1 MAKILYFT
9 GIEVGC
15 TDTGFAFVER
25 IAKSNDKVVLTIV
38 DGDGIRADAVFAESS
53 DMFETVYERTVIIA
67 SVERQSMK
75 RPEFIVH
82 YVQSTDILPKD
93 FREQLSEM
101 KANEMF
107 KEVTNILDQ
116 YNLIDSYANFNSPAL
131 LAEQILTDNMEDVV
145 MYTESIQDEKG
156 SFIKHIYTTVVIAY
170 AIARNFPDIDAGM
183 LLAGAALHDI
193 GKLRYYD
200 YDGTDLA
207 NISQE
212 GILFTCSEISADM
225 IECYANDFNYSMT
238 RNYSSETVR
247 NLRHMILSLYR
258 PEGTS
263 GGPATMEAKLLKRI
277 ISLADT
283 LLDQRKIMNLM
294 RDGIG
299 FFMNQKSYYKPMI
312 PNKWYYDDKSDT
324 DSDG

>member
-1 MAKILYFT
+1 MAKILYFDE
-9 GIEVGC
+9 IEYGC
-15 TDTGFAFVER
+15 TDTGLVYVEK
-25 IAKSNDKVVLTIV
+25 IAKRDDKIVLTMV
-38 DGDGIRADAVFAESS
+38 DGKGRHAGAAFTEDANL
-53 DMFETVYERTVIIA
+53 FETVYERTVIAVSI
-67 SVERQSMK
+67 EK
-75 RPEFIVH
+75 KTFKTPEFIVKE
-82 YVQSTDILPKD
+82 VQNTDMLPKD
-93 FREQLSEM
+93 FLEQLSEM

-107 KEVTNILDQ
+107 EDVASILFQ
-116 YNLIDSYANFNSPAL
+116 YRLIDSHANFNSPSW
-131 LAEQILTDNMEDVV
+131 LAYKILSDNVEDVIL
-145 MYTESIQDEKG
+145 YSESIQDEQG

-170 AIARNFPDIDAGM
+170 AIARKFSDIDAGM

-238 RNYSSETVR
+238 GNYSSETVR

-258 PEGTS
+258 PDGTS

-294 RDGIG
+294 RDGTG
-299 FFMNQKSYYKPMI
+299 FFMNQKSYYKPVSTD
-312 PNKWYYDDKSDT
+312 KWYYDDKSDS